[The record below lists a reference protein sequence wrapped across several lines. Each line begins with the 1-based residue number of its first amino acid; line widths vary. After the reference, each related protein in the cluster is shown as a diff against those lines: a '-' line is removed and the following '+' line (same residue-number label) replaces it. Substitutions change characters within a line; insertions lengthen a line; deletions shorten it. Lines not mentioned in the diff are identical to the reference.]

1 MGMMVRA
8 EYTFTYLT
16 SKILRSVTSQ
26 VQDTNDPFVEIA
38 ENGLNAF
45 HKAEGVFLLN
55 ALPWLR
61 ILPKFRELL
70 DEGRKASTDM
80 RRKPHEYSKKNV
92 VSIRN
97 SYEVTYLPPC

>member
-8 EYTFTYLT
+8 EYTDTYPT
-16 SKILRSVTSQ
+16 SKILISVTQ

-61 ILPKFRELL
+61 VLPKFRELL

>member
-8 EYTFTYLT
+8 ERMATIPTNKVL
-16 SKILRSVTSQ
+16 ISVTPQ

-61 ILPKFRELL
+61 VLPKFRELL